1 MATQVYTIA
10 AFGCCFGHMQW
21 RRFRRMGKTRPLDN
35 WSGGINLIKLTIN
48 LINLSLS
55 ADYVGVERY
64 SSLLNV
70 IRNTVLRQR
79 KRRIININ
87 AVKFGTNYPFRFEAF
102 HL

>member
-21 RRFRRMGKTRPLDN
+21 RRFRRTGETHPLNN
-35 WSGGINLIKLTIN
+35 WCGDINLINLSIN

-70 IRNTVLRQR
+70 IRNIVVYAGVREVL
-79 KRRIININ
+79 NIN
-87 AVKFGTNYPFRFEAF
+87 AVKFGTNCPFR
-102 HL
+102 